1 MGWLDASFTY
11 KSGNTP
17 KYKIG
22 DNVYKILA
30 VLPKHK
36 ADKVSR
42 LQKFCVECEVTNVS
56 TKKSGFI
63 FREFTYTVKMLK
75 NGEVVENVYESEL
88 YSDYQKLPVLDKPE
102 LTLEELLDML
112 DENPIKEDIK

>member
-1 MGWLDASFTY
+1 MGWWDAAFTY

-17 KYKIG
+17 KYKVG
-22 DNVYKILA
+22 DRAYKILV
-30 VLPKHK
+30 VLPQRKG
-36 ADKVSR
+36 DKVSR

-63 FREFTYTVKMLK
+63 FREFTYTVKMVK
-75 NGEVVENVYESEL
+75 TGEVVENVYESEL
-88 YSDYQKLPVLDKPE
+88 YPEYQKLPVLDKPE

-112 DENPIKEDIK
+112 DENPLKEDLK